1 MSGNR
6 KPNKT
11 GRNSG
16 TLQSFV
22 AVERYA
28 MQSLAWRSLTP
39 NARASYLEVYFGYN
53 GSNNGS
59 ILLSSQ
65 MLADRIN
72 RDKSTAARALK
83 ELEQHGFIE
92 CQSKGGFNCKLPHAS
107 EWRVTALKCDV
118 TNALPSKRFMQWKP
132 QDSKHG
138 GTGELTSGTG
148 ATDAPKAT
156 QNSPSQWHRRNREGS
171 FEGVGGGTGATPL
184 YSNHTAVTTQT
195 AFNAQAGAANQR
207 ASIPSSLHTL
217 NPDTFQTIGGLALQ
231 SLAHLDTTL
240 PTHFKSWQSS
250 QLEKPQDS
258 EPVLQ

>member
-1 MSGNR
+1 MKR
-6 KPNKT
+6 RLDKR
-11 GRNSG
+11 GRNMGSLG
-16 TLQSFV
+16 SFV
-22 AVERYA
+22 AVERYI
-28 MQSLAWRSLTP
+28 MQTIAWRSLTP
-39 NARASYLEVYFGYN
+39 NARASYLEVYYGYD
-53 GSNNGS
+53 GANNGR

-83 ELEQHGFIE
+83 ELEQLGFIE

-118 TNALPSKRFMQWKP
+118 TNALPSKRFMHWKP
-132 QDSKHG
+132 QNFKRG

-148 ATDAPKAT
+148 ATDKLKAT
-156 QNSPSQWHRRNREGS
+156 QNLPSQWHRRNRKGGL
-171 FEGVGGGTGATPL
+171 EGVGGGTGATPL
-184 YSNHTAVTTQT
+184 YSNHTTLTSHT
-195 AFNAQAGAANQR
+195 ALNAQAGAANQK

-240 PTHFKSWQSS
+240 PAHFKCWQTS
-250 QLEKPQDS
+250 QLEKSQNS
-258 EPVLQ
+258 EPLLQ